1 VSHLTLNLPTL
12 TDDVLLELAQLV
24 SQEVAQREHL
34 DTAFL
39 EIAQRSLV
47 SRFDHFWADQSE
59 VSPERLDVQRALKN
73 LYPDL
78 HCRVRATWFLEH
90 GEVSITHANALINV
104 RYQVQ
109 ARVESLEC
117 AGSSFTE
124 GSREREL
131 LLQICR
137 AAAVQARL
145 VVKAS
150 RSRQRKPQ
158 PNPVGETKRNSSR
171 DSSRTPKR
179 DPSRDPKR
187 DPNRAAWQK
196 GQSTSS
202 LIEDLPLYAFIPL
215 PNDPRYLASLL
226 TPVTALAVLGR
237 GERLALIHV
246 SASNGGW
253 SFAKRPIV
261 LWVRGQVN
269 ATLEAILPGQQASIE
284 RLVQGKP
291 PSMAALKKRF
301 AGFKGQPLSAVFGL
315 AESLPMP
322 LGRETALT

>member
-24 SQEVAQREHL
+24 SQEVAQRENLHG
-34 DTAFL
+34 AFL

-47 SRFDHFWADQSE
+47 TRFDHFWADQSE
-59 VSPERLDVQRALKN
+59 VSLQRLDVQRALKN

-78 HCRVRATWFLEH
+78 HCRARASWFLEH
-90 GEVSITHANALINV
+90 GEVSINHANALIDV

-109 ARVESLEC
+109 AGVESLEC
-117 AGSSFTE
+117 TGSSFTE
-124 GSREREL
+124 CSRERGL

-137 AAAVQARL
+137 AAAVQARP

-150 RSRQRKPQ
+150 KPRKRKSQ
-158 PNPVGETKRNSSR
+158 PDPAGEMK
-171 DSSRTPKR
+171 
-179 DPSRDPKR
+179 RDPKR
-187 DPNRAAWQK
+187 ESNRAAWQV
-196 GQSTSS
+196 GRSSSS

-226 TPVTALAVLGR
+226 TPVTALAVLGS

-253 SFAKRPIV
+253 SFAPRP
-261 LWVRGQVN
+261 LVRWSRGEVN
-269 ATLEAILPGQQASIE
+269 ATLEAILPGRQASIE

-291 PSMAALKKRF
+291 PSLAALKKRF
-301 AGFKGQPLSAVFGL
+301 AAFKSHPLSTAFGL
-315 AESLPMP
+315 GESLPVSC
-322 LGRETALT
+322 GRETALR

>member
-34 DTAFL
+34 HEALF

-59 VSPERLDVQRALKN
+59 TSPERLDVQRALKN

-78 HCRVRATWFLEH
+78 HCRVRSTWFLEH
-90 GEVSITHANALINV
+90 GEVSITHANALIDA

-109 ARVESLEC
+109 AGVESLEC
-117 AGSSFTE
+117 AGASFTE

-131 LLQICR
+131 LLQTCR
-137 AAAVQARL
+137 AAAAQARP

-150 RSRQRKPQ
+150 RSPKRKPQ
-158 PNPVGETKRNSSR
+158 PDPAGETKRNSSR
-171 DSSRTPKR
+171 DSSR
-179 DPSRDPKR
+179 DPKR
-187 DPNRAAWQK
+187 DPRREPNRVAWRA
-196 GQSTSS
+196 GQSTSR

-253 SFAKRPIV
+253 SFAPRPLV
-261 LWVRGQVN
+261 RWSRGQVN

-301 AGFKGQPLSAVFGL
+301 AAFKGHPLSAVFGL
-315 AESLPMP
+315 SESLPV
-322 LGRETALT
+322 LRSRETALT

>member
-1 VSHLTLNLPTL
+1 VNHLTLNLPTL

-34 DTAFL
+34 HGAFL

-47 SRFDHFWADQSE
+47 TRFDHFWADQTE

-90 GEVSITHANALINV
+90 GEVSITHANALIDV

-109 ARVESLEC
+109 AGVESLEC

-137 AAAVQARL
+137 AAAAQARP

-150 RSRQRKPQ
+150 RSRKRKPR
-158 PNPVGETKRNSSR
+158 PDPAGETKGNPSR
-171 DSSRTPKR
+171 DSSRDPKR
-179 DPSRDPKR
+179 ESKR
-187 DPNRAAWQK
+187 DPNRAAWQT
-196 GQSTSS
+196 GQSTSR
-202 LIEDLPLYAFIPL
+202 LIEELPLYAFIPL

-253 SFAKRPIV
+253 SFAPRPVV
-261 LWVRGQVN
+261 LWSRGQVN
-269 ATLEAILPGQQASIE
+269 ATLEAILPGRQASIE

-291 PSMAALKKRF
+291 PSLVALKKRF
-301 AGFKGQPLSAVFGL
+301 AAFKGHPLSSPFGL
-315 AESLPMP
+315 AESLPVRF
-322 LGRETALT
+322 GRETALR

>member
-34 DTAFL
+34 HGAFL

-47 SRFDHFWADQSE
+47 TRFDHFWADQIE
-59 VSPERLDVQRALKN
+59 VSPQCLNVEWALKN

-90 GEVSITHANALINV
+90 GEVSITHANALIDV

-109 ARVESLEC
+109 AGVESLEC

-137 AAAVQARL
+137 AAAVQARP

-150 RSRQRKPQ
+150 KSRKRKSQ
-158 PNPVGETKRNSSR
+158 PDPAEETKRDSR
-171 DSSRTPKR
+171 R

-187 DPNRAAWQK
+187 DPNRDPNRAAWQM

-215 PNDPRYLASLL
+215 PDDPRYLASLL
-226 TPVTALAVLGR
+226 TPVTALAVLGS

-253 SFAKRPIV
+253 SFAPRPVV
-261 LWVRGQVN
+261 LWSRGQAN
-269 ATLEAILPGQQASIE
+269 ATLEAILPGRQASIE

-301 AGFKGQPLSAVFGL
+301 AAFKGQPLSAVFGL
-315 AESLPMP
+315 GESLLVP

>member
-34 DTAFL
+34 HETFL

-47 SRFDHFWADQSE
+47 TRFDHFWADQSE
-59 VSPERLDVQRALKN
+59 TTPQRLDVQRALKN

-90 GEVSITHANALINV
+90 GEVSISHANALIDV

-109 ARVESLEC
+109 AGVESLEC

-137 AAAVQARL
+137 AAAAQARP
-145 VVKAS
+145 VVQSSKP
-150 RSRQRKPQ
+150 RKRKSQ
-158 PNPVGETKRNSSR
+158 PDPAGDTKRNSSR
-171 DSSRTPKR
+171 DPKR
-179 DPSRDPKR
+179 ES
-187 DPNRAAWQK
+187 NRVAWQT
-196 GQSTSS
+196 GRSTSS
-202 LIEDLPLYAFIPL
+202 LIEELPLYAFIPL

-226 TPVTALAVLGR
+226 TPVTALAVLGVV
-237 GERLALIHV
+237 G
-246 SASNGGW
+246 SW
-253 SFAKRPIV
+253 
-261 LWVRGQVN
+261 
-269 ATLEAILPGQQASIE
+269 SIE
-284 RLVQGKP
+284 RHARGNL
-291 PSMAALKKRF
+291 ARTT
-301 AGFKGQPLSAVFGL
+301 GFD
-315 AESLPMP
+315 
-322 LGRETALT
+322 

>member
-34 DTAFL
+34 HGAFL

-47 SRFDHFWADQSE
+47 TRFDHFWADQSE
-59 VSPERLDVQRALKN
+59 VSPQRLDVQRALKN

-90 GEVSITHANALINV
+90 GEVSISHANALIDV

-109 ARVESLEC
+109 SGIELLEC
-117 AGSSFTE
+117 AGSRFTE

-137 AAAVQARL
+137 AAAVQARP
-145 VVKAS
+145 VVKVS
-150 RSRQRKPQ
+150 KPRKRKSQ
-158 PNPVGETKRNSSR
+158 PDPVGETKRNSSL
-171 DSSRTPKR
+171 DSSRDLR
-179 DPSRDPKR
+179 RDPKR
-187 DPNRAAWQK
+187 KSNRTA
-196 GQSTSS
+196 GQTGHSSSS

-253 SFAKRPIV
+253 SFAPRPVV
-261 LWVRGQVN
+261 LWSRGEVN
-269 ATLEAILPGQQASIE
+269 ATLEAILPGRQASIE

-301 AGFKGQPLSAVFGL
+301 AGFKGRPLSVPFGL
-315 AESLPMP
+315 AESLLVPR
-322 LGRETALT
+322 GRETALT

>member
-34 DTAFL
+34 HGAFL

-47 SRFDHFWADQSE
+47 TRFDHFWAEQSE
-59 VSPERLDVQRALKN
+59 VSPERLDVQQALKN

-90 GEVSITHANALINV
+90 GEVSISHANALIDV

-109 ARVESLEC
+109 AGVETLEC

-137 AAAVQARL
+137 AAAVQARP

-150 RSRQRKPQ
+150 KSRKRKSQ
-158 PNPVGETKRNSSR
+158 PDPAGETKR
-171 DSSRTPKR
+171 
-179 DPSRDPKR
+179 DPKR
-187 DPNRAAWQK
+187 ESNRAAWQT
-196 GQSTSS
+196 GRSSSS

-253 SFAKRPIV
+253 SFASRPVV
-261 LWVRGQVN
+261 LWSRGQVN
-269 ATLEAILPGQQASIE
+269 ATLEAILPGRQASIE

-301 AGFKGQPLSAVFGL
+301 AAFKGRPLSAVFGL